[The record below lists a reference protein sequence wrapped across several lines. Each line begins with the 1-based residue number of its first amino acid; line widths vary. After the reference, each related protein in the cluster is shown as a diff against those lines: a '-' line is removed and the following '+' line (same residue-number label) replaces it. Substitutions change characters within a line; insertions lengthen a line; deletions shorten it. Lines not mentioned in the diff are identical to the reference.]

1 MLDLIGS
8 AEIPNVRQSPI
19 ALLGRPVYPK
29 VFGSNAPPPEYQRSD
44 ELASRRVCPSL
55 RRESFDIAR
64 TFAVPASAT
73 VKIVHWGRPGIDLG
87 HVVSREFFSSLT
99 ALHVRLLWVLSF

>member
-1 MLDLIGS
+1 MLDLIVS

-44 ELASRRVCPSL
+44 ALPSRQSMPFAAKRKL
-55 RRESFDIAR
+55 RHR
-64 TFAVPASAT
+64 TNVHRASAT
-73 VKIVHWGRPGIDLG
+73 VKIVHWVRLGIDLG
-87 HVVSREFFSSLT
+87 HVVSREFSSSLT